1 MRNDKLK
8 TACRERQAVCMNEG
22 QELLL
27 VLETKVLNIDGLLLS
42 DTLADRRLLEVLAGT
57 QLANRSGLLELSL
70 KLLKSL
76 LDIVTFLY
84 WYDNHP

>member
-1 MRNDKLK
+1 MRKDKLK
-8 TACRERQAVCMNEG
+8 TACRERQAVCICQG

>member
-42 DTLADRRLLEVLAGT
+42 DTFADRRLLEVLAGT